1 MADKQIA
8 LGTLLKT
15 DITTPASFV
24 THTLVKEITPP
35 PRVREEIDGKDLG
48 DTFDVPLLGIEQV
61 SKMTFKQYWHPGD
74 TEHEKMDTVFG
85 SKVAFDV
92 QIVTPH
98 TVPKTDKFTVKVIGL
113 TPETLS
119 TGGVYSRDVELLR
132 TSSITRS

>member
-48 DTFDVPLLGIEQV
+48 DTFDVPLLGIEQI
-61 SKMTFKQYWHPGD
+61 SKVTFVQYWHPGD
-74 TEHEKMDTVFG
+74 TEHEKLDTVFG
-85 SKVAFDV
+85 SRATFAV

-98 TVPKTDKFTVKVIGL
+98 TVPKTDTFSVKVVRL
-113 TPETLS
+113 APATLS
-119 TGGVYSRDVELLR
+119 TGGTYQREVELLR
-132 TSSITRS
+132 TTAITRT

>member
-1 MADKQIA
+1 MASKQIA

-15 DITTPASFV
+15 DATTPATFA

-61 SKMTFKQYWHPGD
+61 SKVTYKQYWHPGD
-74 TEHEKMDTVFG
+74 TEHELIDTKFG
-85 SKVAFDV
+85 NQVEFSI

-98 TVPKTDKFTVKVIGL
+98 TVPVTDEFTVKVVGMS
-113 TPETLS
+113 PETLS

-132 TSSITRS
+132 TGAITRT

>member
-8 LGTLLKT
+8 LGTILKT
-15 DITTPASFV
+15 DITLAATFV

-35 PRVREEIDGKDLG
+35 PRLREEIDGKDLG

-61 SKMTFKQYWHPGD
+61 SKATFKQYWHPGD

-85 SKVAFDV
+85 SKISFDV

-98 TVPKTDKFTVKVIGL
+98 AAPKTDKFTVKCVGL

-119 TGGVYSRDVELLR
+119 NGGVYSRDVTLLR
-132 TSSITRS
+132 TSAITRT